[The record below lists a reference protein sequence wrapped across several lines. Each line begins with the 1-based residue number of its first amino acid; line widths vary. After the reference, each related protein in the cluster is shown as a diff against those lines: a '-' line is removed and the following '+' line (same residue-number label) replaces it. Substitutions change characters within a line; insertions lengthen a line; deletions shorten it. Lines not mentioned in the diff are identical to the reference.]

1 VLPARL
7 QVPLQ
12 RLAPLLPLGGQPRV
26 GEDGVGQLLLRRHP
40 CGLPRLLQL
49 QPRLRRLLPVV
60 DPLAAVPP
68 GGRTKEVAEEHQAI
82 QHRQRDDEP
91 VAAAALRD
99 VVRGVRQRRDW
110 GRVGCLLHDAS
121 G

>member
-26 GEDGVGQLLLRRHP
+26 GEDGVSQLSLRRHP
-40 CGLPRLLQL
+40 RGLPRLLEL

-60 DPLAAVPP
+60 DYFATVPP
-68 GGRTKEVAEEHQAI
+68 RRRAEEIAEEHQAV

-99 VVRGVRQRRDW
+99 VGPGRRQRRDW